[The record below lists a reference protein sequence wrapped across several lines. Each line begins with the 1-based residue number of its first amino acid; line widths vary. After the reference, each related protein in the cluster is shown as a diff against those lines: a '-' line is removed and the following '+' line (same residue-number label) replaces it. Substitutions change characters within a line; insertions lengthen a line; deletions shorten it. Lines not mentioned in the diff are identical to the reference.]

1 MNKRIIWI
9 GMACFLFIASAGL
22 IIYYLWGNGYLGPT
36 KTAAPTPTY
45 TDFTYPSIDDSVMES
60 VIKSIEEETE
70 ETKTGETTEPS
81 TNETTIDEI
90 TCPVNFD
97 ELQAVNPDI
106 IGWLY
111 MTSPE
116 ISLPILRSPTD
127 DTTYLYKDAVGE
139 YSKEGSLFV
148 EHQYNSDDFSDIM
161 TVVYGHRMSNGTM
174 FGTMQATVTED
185 GFFDENRYIVIFT
198 PKEIKKYQIFATFPS
213 DNKHLLYYNN
223 FTIAEE
229 YAKFIDDVYSRSGSE
244 VRLVE
249 EAKPKYGDRILV
261 LSSCLWGDRTS
272 RFLVLAKEVG

>member
-9 GMACFLFIASAGL
+9 GMACLMFIASAGL
-22 IIYYLWGNGYLGPT
+22 IIYYLWGNGYLIPT
-36 KTAAPTPTY
+36 KTATPAPTY

-60 VIKSIEEETE
+60 VIKDIEKSTDETNTVE
-70 ETKTGETTEPS
+70 TDTAETKDTTV
-81 TNETTIDEI
+81 DEVA
-90 TCPVNFD
+90 CPVNFD
-97 ELQAVNPDI
+97 ELQSVNSDI
-106 IGWLY
+106 IGWIY

-148 EHQYNSDDFSDIM
+148 EHQYNSDDFSDIV
-161 TVVYGHRMSNGTM
+161 TVIYGHRMSNGSM

-185 GFFDENRYIVIFT
+185 GFFDENRYVVIFT

-213 DNKHLLYYNN
+213 DNKHLLYYND
-223 FTIAEE
+223 FTIEEE
-229 YAKFIDDVYSRSGSE
+229 YANFIDDVYSKSGSE